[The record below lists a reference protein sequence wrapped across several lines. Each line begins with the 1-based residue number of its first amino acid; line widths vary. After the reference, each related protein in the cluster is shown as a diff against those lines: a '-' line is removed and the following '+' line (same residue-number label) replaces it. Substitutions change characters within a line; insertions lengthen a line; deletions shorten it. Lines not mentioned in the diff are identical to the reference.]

1 MPAGRP
7 KKWKSPKELQDQID
21 AFYEWCE
28 ANDKRITVS
37 RLAWWLD
44 VDRKS
49 LIRYERADEFNWLS
63 TVSEEER
70 KEYSNTIKKAKRRI
84 QAEYEELLYQKG
96 SNTGAIF
103 TLKNNYDWKDKQEIV
118 STDKKSINDM
128 TEEELNRRLEELKG

>member
-1 MPAGRP
+1 M
-7 KKWKSPKELQDQID
+7 
-21 AFYEWCE
+21 
-28 ANDKRITVS
+28 
-37 RLAWWLD
+37 
-44 VDRKS
+44 
-49 LIRYERADEFNWLS
+49 
-63 TVSEEER
+63 SEEER

-118 STDKKSINDM
+118 STDKKSIDDM